1 MTDDNV
7 VPDPKSGRDSS
18 PQNPDAVKQYIAGLD
33 VQQRKNELKQVRT
46 NLSRIRAAMNE
57 MQDRASR
64 HRRKYDFVPEDLRRG
79 LKSARQAH
87 RDLTR
92 IASMF
97 DHALRSEEE

>member
-1 MTDDNV
+1 MTDDKV

-33 VQQRKNELKQVRT
+33 TPQRKNELKQIRT
-46 NLSRIRAAMNE
+46 NLSRIRIAMNE

-64 HRRKYDFVPEDLRRG
+64 LRRKYEFVPEDLRRG
-79 LKSARQAH
+79 LKNARQAH

-97 DHALRSEEE
+97 DFALRSEEE

>member
-1 MTDDNV
+1 MTDERV

-18 PQNPDAVKQYIAGLD
+18 PQNPNAVEQYIAEMD
-33 VQQRKNELKQVRT
+33 IQQRKNELKQVHT

-57 MQDRASR
+57 LQDSASR
-64 HRRKYDFVPEDLRRG
+64 HRRKYEFVPEDLRRG

-92 IASMF
+92 IGSI
-97 DHALRSEEE
+97 LKYSVRSEEE

>member
-1 MTDDNV
+1 MTDERV

-18 PQNPDAVKQYIAGLD
+18 PQNPNAVEQYIAEMD
-33 VQQRKNELKQVRT
+33 IQQRKNELKQVRT

-57 MQDRASR
+57 LQDSALRYC
-64 HRRKYDFVPEDLRRG
+64 RKYEFVSEDLRRG

-92 IASMF
+92 IGSI
-97 DHALRSEEE
+97 LKYSVRSEEE